1 MPKTKGT
8 KRGAEAAADAS
19 AKKGRR
25 ASEADVALRL
35 GDELGEHT
43 IVSLANIILLKIA
56 ADLGCGDTIDHMA
69 VVKNYLC
76 LFVALL
82 FIAKTFTENLITGT
96 HASSKSSPSSKGS
109 EDEDDSDDEDA
120 ARAAAP
126 RPPSA
131 DFFCA
136 LHDLANILLALVSHI
151 ELNVFELLEHEE
163 GFDFNARNAA
173 PQFAHLKARV
183 QMMGLKSKDLLG
195 RAASCVK
202 QTAHREEMIGMW
214 KAFNKSLPPILMPA
228 MLADESQ
235 RVAASE
241 GRVFLTMN
249 EVRNYFFSHKPES
262 GA

>member
-136 LHDLANILLALVSHI
+136 LHDLASILLTPVQHL
-151 ELNVFELLEHEE
+151 ELNVFELLETHE
-163 GFDFNARNAA
+163 GFVLDVAIHRLRKEVVELVAA
-173 PQFAHLKARV
+173 K
-183 QMMGLKSKDLLG
+183 
-195 RAASCVK
+195 
-202 QTAHREEMIGMW
+202 
-214 KAFNKSLPPILMPA
+214 
-228 MLADESQ
+228 LADALSFPIGTGGIVYFASSLGS
-235 RVAASE
+235 VAS
-241 GRVFLTMN
+241 
-249 EVRNYFFSHKPES
+249 
-262 GA
+262 

>member
-1 MPKTKGT
+1 MPPKKGGT
-8 KRGAEAAADAS
+8 KRAAEAAADAS

-96 HASSKSSPSSKGS
+96 HASSKSSPSTKGS
-109 EDEDDSDDEDA
+109 EDEDDDDDEDA

-126 RPPSA
+126 QSNIQTGQFSSA
-131 DFFCA
+131 MRSSY
-136 LHDLANILLALVSHI
+136 V
-151 ELNVFELLEHEE
+151 
-163 GFDFNARNAA
+163 
-173 PQFAHLKARV
+173 
-183 QMMGLKSKDLLG
+183 
-195 RAASCVK
+195 
-202 QTAHREEMIGMW
+202 
-214 KAFNKSLPPILMPA
+214 LPG
-228 MLADESQ
+228 
-235 RVAASE
+235 V
-241 GRVFLTMN
+241 
-249 EVRNYFFSHKPES
+249 
-262 GA
+262 

>member
-76 LFVALL
+76 LFVALC

-96 HASSKSSPSSKGS
+96 HASSKSSISCG
-109 EDEDDSDDEDA
+109 
-120 ARAAAP
+120 AAP
-126 RPPSA
+126 AAESILFATRKKR
-131 DFFCA
+131 A
-136 LHDLANILLALVSHI
+136 LT
-151 ELNVFELLEHEE
+151 
-163 GFDFNARNAA
+163 
-173 PQFAHLKARV
+173 Q
-183 QMMGLKSKDLLG
+183 
-195 RAASCVK
+195 
-202 QTAHREEMIGMW
+202 
-214 KAFNKSLPPILMPA
+214 
-228 MLADESQ
+228 
-235 RVAASE
+235 ASE
-241 GRVFLTMN
+241 KSVPN
-249 EVRNYFFSHKPES
+249 FSHD
-262 GA
+262 AR

>member
-8 KRGAEAAADAS
+8 KRGAEAVADAS

-76 LFVALL
+76 LFVALC

-96 HASSKSSPSSKGS
+96 HASSSSKGS
-109 EDEDDSDDEDA
+109 EDDDDDDDDDEDA

-136 LHDLANILLALVSHI
+136 LHDLANILLTLVQHL
-151 ELNVFELLEHEE
+151 ELNVFELLETHE
-163 GFDFNARNAA
+163 GFVLDARDAA
-173 PQFAHLKARV
+173 GAQFALFTGIITPAGISG
-183 QMMGLKSKDLLG
+183 Q
-195 RAASCVK
+195 A
-202 QTAHREEMIGMW
+202 
-214 KAFNKSLPPILMPA
+214 PPRNTTFACIN
-228 MLADESQ
+228 SQ
-235 RVAASE
+235 LR
-241 GRVFLTMN
+241 
-249 EVRNYFFSHKPES
+249 P
-262 GA
+262 

>member
-1 MPKTKGT
+1 MPKKGGT
-8 KRGAEAAADAS
+8 KRGAEAVADAS

-56 ADLGCGDTIDHMA
+56 ADMEGDDIDHMA

-96 HASSKSSPSSKGS
+96 HASSKSSTKGS
-109 EDEDDSDDEDA
+109 EDDDDDDSDDEDA

-136 LHDLANILLALVSHI
+136 LHDIANILLALVQHI
-151 ELNVFELLEHEE
+151 ELNVFELLGTEV
-163 GFDFNARNAA
+163 GFDFIVREKY
-173 PQFAHLKARV
+173 F
-183 QMMGLKSKDLLG
+183 KD
-195 RAASCVK
+195 
-202 QTAHREEMIGMW
+202 
-214 KAFNKSLPPILMPA
+214 
-228 MLADESQ
+228 
-235 RVAASE
+235 
-241 GRVFLTMN
+241 
-249 EVRNYFFSHKPES
+249 
-262 GA
+262 

>member
-1 MPKTKGT
+1 MPGKKGGT
-8 KRGAEAAADAS
+8 KRGAEAVADAS

-96 HASSKSSPSSKGS
+96 HASSKSSTKGS
-109 EDEDDSDDEDA
+109 EDDDDDDDDEDA

-136 LHDLANILLALVSHI
+136 LHDIANILLTLVSHL
-151 ELNVFELLEHEE
+151 ELNVFELLETHE
-163 GFDFNARNAA
+163 GFVLDVAIHRLRKEVVELVAA
-173 PQFAHLKARV
+173 K
-183 QMMGLKSKDLLG
+183 
-195 RAASCVK
+195 
-202 QTAHREEMIGMW
+202 
-214 KAFNKSLPPILMPA
+214 
-228 MLADESQ
+228 LADALSFPIGTGGIVYFASSLGS
-235 RVAASE
+235 VAS
-241 GRVFLTMN
+241 
-249 EVRNYFFSHKPES
+249 
-262 GA
+262 